1 MKTLAN
7 KEFWIA
13 ALIRALRTLCQTAV
27 ATIGTA
33 AMLNEVDWIAVAS
46 ASALAGVL
54 SILTSI
60 ATGLPETNETIE
72 KPPEDEPE
80 EDEE

>member
-7 KEFWIA
+7 KEFWVA

-33 AMLNEVDWIAVAS
+33 AMLNEVDWIAVTS
-46 ASALAGVL
+46 ASTLAAVL

-72 KPPEDEPE
+72 KPPEIEPE
-80 EDEE
+80 DEK

>member
-7 KEFWIA
+7 KEFWVA

-46 ASALAGVL
+46 ASALAAIL
-54 SILTSI
+54 SVLTSV
-60 ATGLPETNETIE
+60 ATGLPEANETVE
-72 KPPEDEPE
+72 KPPETE
-80 EDEE
+80 E